1 MIVPKY
7 LETNIYLKNKENS
20 MNSKQIQYQITYS
33 KIKNVYI
40 QIRDGKVL
48 IKAPKRISKKEL
60 EKIIEKK
67 TDWINKNLERSNQK
81 QERKILYTEEEFKRI
96 VEENAKE
103 LIKMTGLIPNKI
115 RIRNIKYAWGTCSVN
130 KNITINYNLI
140 KYSKQAIRYVILH
153 ELCHLKYM
161 NHSKEFWNLV
171 QRYMPEYKQVKKEF
185 S

>member
-1 MIVPKY
+1 MKQ
-7 LETNIYLKNKENS
+7 
-20 MNSKQIQYQITYS
+20 QIQYEIIYS

-40 QIRDGKVL
+40 QIKDGKVL
-48 IKAPKRISKKEL
+48 IKVPKRISKKEI

-67 TDWINKNLERSNQK
+67 SDWINKNLEKSNQK
-81 QERKILYTEEEFKRI
+81 QERKPLYTEERFRQI
-96 VEENAKE
+96 VEENANE
-103 LIKMTGLIPNKI
+103 LIKITGLIPNKI
-115 RIRNIKYAWGTCSVN
+115 RIRNIKYAWGTCSAN

-171 QRYMPEYKQVKKEF
+171 QKYMPEYKQVKKEF
-185 S
+185 K